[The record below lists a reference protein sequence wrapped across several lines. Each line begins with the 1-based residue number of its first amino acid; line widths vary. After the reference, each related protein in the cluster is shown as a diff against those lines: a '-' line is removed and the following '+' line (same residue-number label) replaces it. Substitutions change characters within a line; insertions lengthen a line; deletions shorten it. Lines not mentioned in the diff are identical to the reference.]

1 MPTQVNEFVARCQ
14 ASGIDP
20 VLFLQ
25 KVANK
30 MGGAECTPDD
40 AVVCAGK
47 NSEIPAVH
55 SAAPLPK
62 TTLEEDKE
70 HAAPDENRPVKQT
83 KDAFIQQA
91 TTLTMALAQL
101 KEAGLIRPDLLKV
114 ACDALEVLPDFRSMG
129 TAEAVIAAANA
140 EDNPDVAM
148 KLRKSASDMYA
159 GLVMRVV
166 EKLTP
171 EYYVGD

>member
-1 MPTQVNEFVARCQ
+1 MASQVNDFIARCQ
-14 ASGIDP
+14 AAGIDP
-20 VLFLQ
+20 AKFLQ

-30 MGGAECTPDD
+30 MGGEACTPDD

-55 SAAPLPK
+55 SAAPIPK

-129 TAEAVIAAANA
+129 SAEAVIAAANA
-140 EDNPDVAM
+140 EDSPEIVA
-148 KLRKSASDMYA
+148 KLRKSASDMYS

-171 EYYVGD
+171 EYYVED

>member
-1 MPTQVNEFVARCQ
+1 MAGQITDFVAKCQ
-14 ASGIDP
+14 AAGIDP

-30 MGGAECTPDD
+30 MGGAEPTPDD
-40 AVVCAGK
+40 AVACAGK
-47 NSEIPAVH
+47 ASEVPAVH

-62 TTLEEDKE
+62 TTIEEDKE
-70 HAAPDENRPVKQT
+70 HAAPDENRPT

-101 KEAGLIRPDLLKV
+101 KEAGLIRPDLLKI

-140 EDNPDVAM
+140 EDSPEVAA